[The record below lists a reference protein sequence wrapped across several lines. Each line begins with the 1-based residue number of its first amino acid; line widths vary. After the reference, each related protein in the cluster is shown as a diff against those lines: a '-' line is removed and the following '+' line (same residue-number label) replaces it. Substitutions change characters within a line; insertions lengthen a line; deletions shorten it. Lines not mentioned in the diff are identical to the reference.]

1 MINLIT
7 VCRNRYSIPFQDLA
21 DAAETNRVRLIF
33 TSILLFAAGV
43 IDLIILTVLQLTR
56 GVQKTAYFAYF
67 GIFTVLSI
75 YMFIHSICVKNV
87 PREKAYAIK
96 TIPFYV
102 VLAGAIFAAVF
113 NFYILEQPFNG
124 VLIFSITGM
133 IALSV
138 FDFSVPPYAI
148 IVCTGYVFLIPGVY
162 KNYGLTG
169 LLDLILTANLMCGLS
184 LFKRHLEK
192 RYLLLLQN
200 QKKNLVAKT
209 FGNFTLLFDNKV
221 IKFSRSKSP
230 ELLAY
235 LIYKNG
241 SSVNTKELLTV
252 LYGSHADSARYDELH
267 DKLDSLVV
275 RPTIVQGEDTKVAVW
290 ELDGDEATDRWVA
303 EHPAGQAVKT
313 EASAQAAAE
322 AAAENVMDDEI
333 VKTVISCTAEAY
345 EVDES
350 EITLQT
356 DIRED
361 LSNQSMKM
369 IAMLAGIEEELDVT
383 IEIPEAGNLNTIRDF
398 VELARS
404 RR

>member
-33 TSILLFAAGV
+33 TSILLFAVGV

-56 GVQKTAYFAYF
+56 GGQKPVYFAYF
-67 GIFTVLSI
+67 GIFTVLGI

-96 TIPFYV
+96 TLPFYV
-102 VLAGAIFAAVF
+102 VLAGSIFAAVF

-138 FDFSVPPYAI
+138 FDFSVPPYVI

-209 FGNFTLLFDNKV
+209 FGNFTLLYDNKV

-252 LYGSHADSARYDELH
+252 LYGSHADSARYGASLRNLIVDIRQTMAELEIQKFFITEYNNFRINPEVIRCDFYDFLEG
-267 DKLDSLVV
+267 DK
-275 RPTIVQGEDTKVAVW
+275 K
-290 ELDGDEATDRWVA
+290 
-303 EHPAGQAVKT
+303 AVKAFT
-313 EASAQAAAE
+313 GEFMSQYEWAQE
-322 AAAENVMDDEI
+322 GLDFLKEKI
-333 VKTVISCTAEAY
+333 VK
-345 EVDES
+345 
-350 EITLQT
+350 
-356 DIRED
+356 
-361 LSNQSMKM
+361 
-369 IAMLAGIEEELDVT
+369 
-383 IEIPEAGNLNTIRDF
+383 
-398 VELARS
+398 
-404 RR
+404 